1 MLDYPS
7 FPSAQQIGNYLE
19 AYADKFELIKHIELS
34 TAVTSIRRDE
44 EDGVWVVST
53 KHTKTGDEEE
63 REYDRVVLATGGL
76 NVVNMPEI
84 KGIEKFAGDAIHS
97 RDFKDPT
104 RYAGKNVLVVGL
116 GSTGAD
122 TLSFLE
128 KAGANKLY
136 LSSRSR
142 CSLVGD
148 LEISAG
154 KDKESLTSDARC
166 PIYRSPERSEDD
178 RGTIT

>member
-1 MLDYPS
+1 
-7 FPSAQQIGNYLE
+7 
-19 AYADKFELIKHIELS
+19 
-34 TAVTSIRRDE
+34 
-44 EDGVWVVST
+44 
-53 KHTKTGDEEE
+53 
-63 REYDRVVLATGGL
+63 
-76 NVVNMPEI
+76 MPEI

-122 TLSFLE
+122 TLSFLD

-142 CSLVGD
+142 CSLVGS
-148 LEISAG
+148 LELAA
-154 KDKESLTSDARC
+154 KECKKAADKSLLDAD
-166 PIYRSPERSEDD
+166 I
-178 RGTIT
+178 